1 MLESVSVTWGAVWK
15 TTLKICGMSPPAK
28 DRSFPVFL
36 NFTEFIADSQ
46 LDWALQQHAL
56 GAVSKIA

>member
-1 MLESVSVTWGAVWK
+1 MKDHLENMWDESPCK
-15 TTLKICGMSPPAK
+15 TQELFS
-28 DRSFPVFL
+28 VFL

-46 LDWALQQHAL
+46 LGWALQQHAL